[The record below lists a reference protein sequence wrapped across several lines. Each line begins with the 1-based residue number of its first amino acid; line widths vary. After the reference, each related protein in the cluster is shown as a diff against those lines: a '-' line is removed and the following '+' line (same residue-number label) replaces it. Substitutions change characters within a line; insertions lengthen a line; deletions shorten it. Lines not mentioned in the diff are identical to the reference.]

1 MAGNSTDPGR
11 SVTSKVTAILMA
23 FTDDAVLTLTEIAST
38 AQLPSSTAHRLASEL
53 VVWHLLERTAN
64 GSYRI
69 GLPLRIIA
77 NDPSD
82 FEVLNR
88 AVLVMRAQPVL
99 AELARTVR
107 TDAKLGVL
115 QGDEVRYLS
124 QSGQRPTD
132 MAHLV
137 PRFPAHATAVGKAL
151 LAFSPTSVVDRVL
164 STGMPTTKVSAAS
177 DKLRQ
182 ALSTIRITHI
192 ATARDAYQVD
202 RFAIAMPVFSGGGKV
217 TAAIELT
224 IREPDTDREAAVG
237 ALIVACRSLSRQ
249 LGTESPA
256 WNTMRCNEN
265 GSTGTS

>member
-11 SVTSKVTAILMA
+11 SVTSKVSAILMA
-23 FTDDAVLTLTEIAST
+23 FADDAVLTLAEIAST
-38 AQLPSSTAHRLASEL
+38 TQLPSSTAHRLASEL

-64 GSYRI
+64 GGYRV

-77 NDPSD
+77 NDTND
-82 FEVLNR
+82 FEVLDR
-88 AVLVMRAQPVL
+88 AVLVVRARAVL

-115 QGDEVRYLS
+115 QDDEVKYLC
-124 QSGQRPTD
+124 QSGQGPTD
-132 MAHLV
+132 VAHLA
-137 PRFPAHATAVGKAL
+137 PRLPAHATAVGKAL

-164 STGMPTTKVSAAS
+164 ATGIRTTKVSAAS
-177 DKLRQ
+177 DKLRH
-182 ALSTIRITHI
+182 ALSTIRITQI

-224 IREPDTDREAAVG
+224 IREPATDREAAVS

-249 LGTESPA
+249 LATESRS
-256 WNTMRCNEN
+256 WDTMRCKEN
-265 GSTGTS
+265 RSTRTS